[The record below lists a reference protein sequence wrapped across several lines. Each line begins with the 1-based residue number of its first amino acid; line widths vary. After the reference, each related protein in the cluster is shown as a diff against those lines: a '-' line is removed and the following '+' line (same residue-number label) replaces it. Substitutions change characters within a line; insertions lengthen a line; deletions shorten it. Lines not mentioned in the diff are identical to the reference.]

1 MKYLVVCTFELKGV
15 AAAADY
21 ETAYE
26 ALGVIGLRP
35 AAAGNGSPVDLPEH
49 SVVGT
54 YESTDAAFLR
64 NCLGFKLKEV
74 FARHGLEAEYLLVI
88 SHGELAWARGGF
100 SPGDFASRHG
110 SGALRELPGN
120 PEGFASVA

>member
-1 MKYLVVCTFELKGV
+1 MKYLAVCTFELKG
-15 AAAADY
+15 AATIADY

-26 ALGVIGLRP
+26 ALRVIGLRR
-35 AAAGNGSPVDLPEH
+35 AAADNGDPVDLPEH

-64 NCLGFKLKEV
+64 NCLGFKLQEV
-74 FARHGLEAEYLLVI
+74 FARHALEAEYLLVI
-88 SHGELAWARGGF
+88 SHGELAWTRGGF

-110 SGALRELPGN
+110 SGALRGLPTEPG
-120 PEGFASVA
+120 GFVSVA